1 MNSDE
6 FLATRCHRTED
17 PTSFPTNVLP
27 SRYVAIMNSLS
38 RGPWIDLHAHPGRC
52 FLEGNTPE
60 SPWRALL
67 GDSVCGEVLKNVP
80 TPPFAAISVSSVSDL
95 AVLGVTPDGGLAAVR
110 PFEEGEAY
118 RDHRRQVD
126 GVVSMLATERIAL
139 ARCAAD
145 LTRAHES
152 GELVAILSC
161 EGADFA
167 ESLFDSVFELRDLG
181 VRIVTLVHYRAN
193 AFADP
198 QTEPERHGGLS
209 DDGRRLVHALNHQNI
224 LIDLA
229 HATLATTR
237 DVLEISTAPIVISHT
252 HLQPRNADH
261 ARLISREHARIV
273 ADAGGLIGA
282 WPSGLTSTTLDD
294 FVSEVLRLVDTV
306 GVEHVAVGTDMDANY
321 RPVLDHY
328 DQFGDVNDRLVARGL
343 HQHEV
348 ERILGT
354 NVLELFRAVCG

>member
-1 MNSDE
+1 MS
-6 FLATRCHRTED
+6 
-17 PTSFPTNVLP
+17 S
-27 SRYVAIMNSLS
+27 SRP
-38 RGPWIDLHAHPGRC
+38 GPWIDLHAHPGRC
-52 FLEGNTPE
+52 FLEGTTPG
-60 SPWRALL
+60 SPWHELL
-67 GDSVCGEVLKNVP
+67 GESRCADVLGNAP
-80 TPPFAAISVSSVSDL
+80 APPFAAISVSSVSDL

-110 PFEEGEAY
+110 PFDEGEAY

-126 GVVSMLATERIAL
+126 GIVSMLATEGIAL
-139 ARCAAD
+139 AHCAAD
-145 LTRAHES
+145 ITRAHEV
-152 GELVAILSC
+152 GDLVAILSC

-167 ESLFDSVFELRDLG
+167 ESHFDSVFELHELG

-193 AFADP
+193 AFGDL
-198 QTEPERHGGLS
+198 QTEPEMHGGLS
-209 DDGRRLVHALNHQNI
+209 DDGRRLVHALNDQNI

-252 HLQPRNADH
+252 HLQPRDADH

-273 ADAGGLIGA
+273 ADAGGLVGA
-282 WPSGLTSTTLDD
+282 WPSGVTSTTLDD
-294 FVSEVLRLVDTV
+294 FVNEVLRLVDTV

-328 DQFGDVNDRLVARGL
+328 DQFGDLSDRLVASGL
-343 HQHEV
+343 RHHDV